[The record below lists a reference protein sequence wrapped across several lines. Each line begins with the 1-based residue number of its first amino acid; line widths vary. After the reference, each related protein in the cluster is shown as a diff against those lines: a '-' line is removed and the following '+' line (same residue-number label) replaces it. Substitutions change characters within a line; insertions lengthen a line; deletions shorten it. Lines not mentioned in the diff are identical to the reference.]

1 MIRARAGGRGA
12 AGART
17 VSASATAAASFLKK
31 LSTTSATACSSTCR
45 QCAHTR
51 AVTGCSR
58 GLRRRL
64 ASLSN
69 GARRSTG
76 AVLSPCA
83 PGPTCRWGAASL
95 RAAPFATRSEPL
107 TLRPCTPTGIL
118 AACWTASM
126 HAICPPTCPGCRL
139 DMKPG
144 ALRTTWSC
152 RSVALLLARCRLRP
166 GVQRRRLRVAC
177 CHLCGATACVWTR
190 PPRRTLPAQ
199 RLRSSANTGH
209 VSSVCLGDML
219 MRCVRSADVPC
230 AYAHF
235 MLKSILLRA
244 APAGGT

>member
-166 GVQRRRLRVAC
+166 GVQRRRLRVARC
-177 CHLCGATACVWTR
+177 YTHESLHAAVCAPACNAAGCVSLAATCVG
-190 PPRRTLPAQ
+190 PPRVCGLARRGAPCPP
-199 RLRSSANTGH
+199 SA
-209 VSSVCLGDML
+209 C
-219 MRCVRSADVPC
+219 
-230 AYAHF
+230 
-235 MLKSILLRA
+235 A
-244 APAGGT
+244 APRTPATSAPSAWATC